1 MTRHGWNVPW
11 LLWRGGTRTACKSSA
26 TWNVC
31 FIVCITLCFSLRR
44 VLSLSFFPNFFSSTS
59 HFTIFIIFPTRRYVL
74 CKLRYLCVTFWI
86 IMVFEEIYV
95 DIFLRSNR
103 VNAYRNPPRRLW
115 PLWSSLKM
123 TWDLWRLCSDG
134 PEMDRD
140 LYWTLWTLAR
150 SRLWPRDAGRP
161 ELHKCSGYGRLEEG
175 RMGRRS
181 LVPISTAAC
190 TLK

>member
-1 MTRHGWNVPW
+1 MFRDSFGEVALVRLQILCHLER
-11 LLWRGGTRTACKSSA
+11 LLHCLHHVMLLSS
-26 TWNVC
+26 
-31 FIVCITLCFSLRR
+31 SR
-44 VLSLSFFPNFFSSTS
+44 SPLSFFPNFFSSTS

-86 IMVFEEIYV
+86 IVVFEYKEIYV